1 MLGAQEKADP
11 QVGFLFD
18 ERCQRKQDKRKK
30 LSNE

>member
-18 ERCQRKQDKRKK
+18 ERCQRKQDYPVDT
-30 LSNE
+30 